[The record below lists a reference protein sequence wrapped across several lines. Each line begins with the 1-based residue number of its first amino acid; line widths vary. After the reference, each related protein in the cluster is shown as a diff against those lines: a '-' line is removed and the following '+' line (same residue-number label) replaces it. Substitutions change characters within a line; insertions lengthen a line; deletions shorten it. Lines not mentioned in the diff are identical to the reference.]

1 MRQVVV
7 PRPLILLLA
16 SLTAAEEATPRRET
30 PMQVRADQGE
40 LVMVVVMAAP
50 ELAIRVQVVA
60 AQAGILA
67 QVAQERVL

>member
-1 MRQVVV
+1 
-7 PRPLILLLA
+7 
-16 SLTAAEEATPRRET
+16 
-30 PMQVRADQGE
+30 MQVRADQGE